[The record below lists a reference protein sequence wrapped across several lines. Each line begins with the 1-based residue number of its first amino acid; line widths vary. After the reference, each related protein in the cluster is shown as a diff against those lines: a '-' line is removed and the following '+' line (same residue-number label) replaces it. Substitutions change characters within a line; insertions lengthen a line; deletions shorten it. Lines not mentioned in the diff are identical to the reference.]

1 MHAASGA
8 QLRVIGQPRGLRGE
22 QSQRVAL
29 GQPFAGRAGRSGT
42 QTLGILGSVLR
53 HTTCFLGG
61 ESYTEGASMEPEN
74 HTLRLLIEMR
84 AEMRARF
91 DAIDSR
97 FEGIESRFEGV
108 DARFDAM
115 DRRFDV
121 LEDIARDTAARLRMH
136 ERLARNMLA
145 NHRKHGTRLEDL
157 EHRVDDLEG
166 EK

>member
-1 MHAASGA
+1 
-8 QLRVIGQPRGLRGE
+8 
-22 QSQRVAL
+22 
-29 GQPFAGRAGRSGT
+29 
-42 QTLGILGSVLR
+42 
-53 HTTCFLGG
+53 
-61 ESYTEGASMEPEN
+61 MEPEN